1 MTPRLRSLDA
11 FRGLTIAGMLLVNDP
26 GSWSYVYRPLDHA
39 EWNGWTP
46 TDLIFPFFLFIVG
59 ISLTL
64 SFSRRM
70 AQGATPRDLS
80 RKVAGRAGII
90 FALGLL
96 LNGFPHYPLG
106 TIRIMGVLQR
116 IALVYLVTGIVYLTT
131 GERAQRWIVAGLLV
145 GYWAVM
151 TLVPVP
157 GYGAGIL
164 ARQGNLAQYVDQVVL
179 GAHRWQPDWDP
190 EGIMSTF
197 PAVATCLLGVM
208 AGRWLRAD
216 RPEVEKALGMYVWGV
231 FAMLAGVAW
240 SIWFPIN
247 KNLWS
252 STYVLFTA
260 GFALVLL
267 ATIYYVVDIR
277 GSDRWAWPWYVFG
290 TNSILAFVASGLF
303 ARILLLSTVAQP
315 DGSTVS
321 LYTWIYERW
330 FASWAGP
337 MTGSLAFAVAYVALF
352 LGVMAVLYEKKWF
365 VKI

>member
-26 GSWSYVYRPLDHA
+26 GSWSYVYPPLDHA
-39 EWNGWTP
+39 EWNGWTL

-70 AQGATPRDLS
+70 EQGATPPDLL
-80 RKVAGRAGII
+80 RKVGSRAAII
-90 FALGLL
+90 FALGLV
-96 LNGFPHYPLG
+96 LNGFPHYDLS

-116 IALVYLVTGIVYLTT
+116 IALVYLATGILYLTT
-131 GERAQRWIVAGLLV
+131 RERAQRWIVVGLLV
-145 GYWAVM
+145 GYWALM

-157 GYGAGIL
+157 GFRAGIL
-164 ARQGNLAQYVDQVVL
+164 ERQGNLAQYVDRVVL
-179 GAHRWQPDWDP
+179 GAHRWKADWDP
-190 EGIMSTF
+190 EGILSTF

-208 AGRWLRAD
+208 TGRGLRAD
-216 RPEVEKALGMYVWGV
+216 RPVTEKALGMYVCGV
-231 FAMLAGVAW
+231 LAMLGGVVW

-267 ATIYYVVDIR
+267 ATIYYLIDIR
-277 GSDRWAWPWYVFG
+277 GRDRWAWPWYVFG

-303 ARILLLSTVAQP
+303 ARILLVSKVAQP

-321 LYTWIYERW
+321 LYEWIYEHG

-337 MTGSLAFAVAYVALF
+337 MNGSLGFAVAYVALF

>member
-64 SFSRRM
+64 SFARRM
-70 AQGATPRDLS
+70 EQGASPRDLL
-80 RKVAGRAGII
+80 RKVAARAGVI

-96 LNGFPHYPLG
+96 LNGFPHYNLS

-116 IALVYLVTGIVYLTT
+116 IAVVYLITGILFVTT
-131 GERAQRWIVAGLLV
+131 GERAQRWIVAGVLV

-157 GYGAGIL
+157 GVGAGIL
-164 ARQGNLAQYVDQVVL
+164 ERQGNLAQ
-179 GAHRWQPDWDP
+179 
-190 EGIMSTF
+190 
-197 PAVATCLLGVM
+197 
-208 AGRWLRAD
+208 
-216 RPEVEKALGMYVWGV
+216 
-231 FAMLAGVAW
+231 
-240 SIWFPIN
+240 
-247 KNLWS
+247 S

-267 ATIYYVVDIR
+267 ATIYYLIDMR
-277 GSDRWAWPWYVFG
+277 GRERWAWPWYVFG

-303 ARILLLSTVAQP
+303 ARILLLSSVTKP

-321 LYTWIYERW
+321 LYTWIYERG

-337 MTGSLAFAVAYVALF
+337 MNGSLAFAIAYVALF
-352 LGVMAVLYEKKWF
+352 LGAMAVLYEKRWF